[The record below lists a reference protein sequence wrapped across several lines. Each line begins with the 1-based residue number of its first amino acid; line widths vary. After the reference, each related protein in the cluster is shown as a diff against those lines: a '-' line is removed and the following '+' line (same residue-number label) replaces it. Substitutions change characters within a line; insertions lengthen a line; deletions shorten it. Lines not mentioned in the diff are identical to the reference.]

1 MAVKGTTSDDPTV
14 KKLSDFTFAVVAKE
28 IKNLDPVMSDYCV
41 NQALPELI
49 LGGGVDS
56 VMQAMEDIRQQ
67 IVG

>member
-1 MAVKGTTSDDPTV
+1 
-14 KKLSDFTFAVVAKE
+14 
-28 IKNLDPVMSDYCV
+28 MSDYCV